1 MYERVVGQA
10 QQAGK
15 TNFCLLSKYVSFKEA
30 LLLAK

>member
-15 TNFCLLSKYVSFKEA
+15 TNCLLSKYVSFKEA